1 MWGQSGGEMQAD
13 AFPSLSREGGAGSE
27 LMQPEGGSPP
37 NYAGQLP
44 QQQPPQQGPPD
55 MGYGHPPPDGSC
67 SNAGMGYVPSCGD
80 MGYGGGAPSGWNP
93 HLGAIGDQ
101 DNDYADGRAQ
111 MPQAMIEGPSIV
123 MPALSFRQP
132 FASLVLYGIKS
143 IEARNKPTLKQM
155 QGTLALHVSDTE
167 EPWNSPLLSAAVSL
181 LRRRYNDETIVSFF
195 QLPQTMS
202 QGHGSIVGIVEV
214 ECTWHADLFN
224 EVEQHQLT
232 EQAVYPVQ
240 GAWVTQLRNPRWLKY
255 PVQTP
260 GSNRLWQVQIPID
273 ALPDGTEVD
282 RNGNLVC
289 LATRDAPPLYQP
301 GSCAPL
307 MEGDDMGMGLLGG
320 DMLRQLGSEV
330 DAQSEAEKKRKKLQK
345 ALRQIGELKEKLA
358 AGVKLEKTQEGKI
371 SREAELL
378 AELAELDKIEG
389 GDDLPL
395 GL

>member
-1 MWGQSGGEMQAD
+1 MWGQSGGEAPAD
-13 AFPSLSREGGAGSE
+13 SFAGLPMEGGAAGLE
-27 LMQPEGGSPP
+27 L
-37 NYAGQLP
+37 NAGQQQQQQLP
-44 QQQPPQQGPPD
+44 QQQQPPPD
-55 MGYGHPPPDGSC
+55 MGYGQPTPDGSC
-67 SNAGMGYVPSCGD
+67 SNAGMGYGPSCGD
-80 MGYGGGAPSGWNP
+80 MGYAVGAQPGWNP
-93 HLGAIGDQ
+93 HLGAMGDQ
-101 DNDYADGRAQ
+101 DEDYADGRAQ
-111 MPQAMIEGPSIV
+111 MPQAMIEGPSVV

-143 IEARNKPTLKQM
+143 LEARSKPTLKQM
-155 QGTLALHVSDTE
+155 QGTLALHVSHHE

-181 LRRRYNDETIVSFF
+181 LRRRYNDDTIVSFF
-195 QLPQTMS
+195 QLPQTMA
-202 QGHGSIVGIVEV
+202 QGHGCIVGIVEV

-260 GSNRLWQVQIPID
+260 GSNRLMQVQLPID

-282 RNGNLVC
+282 GNGNLVC

-301 GSCAPL
+301 GSCAPM

-320 DMLRQLGSEV
+320 DMLRQLQSV
-330 DAQSEAEKKRKKLQK
+330 DAQSETEKKRKKLQK
-345 ALRQIGELKEKLA
+345 ALRQIGELKQKLA

-395 GL
+395 